1 MSKPNRFVKI
11 LKAIDI
17 VKVTLKFTSVYR
29 QLKNLKISDIELEKK
44 KKVETSIF
52 GWYSLVHIVDI
63 DNVCF
68 LTKLSC
74 TSCHDDTRHA
84 LPRTRTILVFVSWRV
99 KPTFIYNYE
108 TKNPLFPR

>member
-17 VKVTLKFTSVYR
+17 VKVALKFTSVYR

-44 KKVETSIF
+44 KKVEASIF

-68 LTKLSC
+68 LNT
-74 TSCHDDTRHA
+74 
-84 LPRTRTILVFVSWRV
+84 
-99 KPTFIYNYE
+99 Y
-108 TKNPLFPR
+108 